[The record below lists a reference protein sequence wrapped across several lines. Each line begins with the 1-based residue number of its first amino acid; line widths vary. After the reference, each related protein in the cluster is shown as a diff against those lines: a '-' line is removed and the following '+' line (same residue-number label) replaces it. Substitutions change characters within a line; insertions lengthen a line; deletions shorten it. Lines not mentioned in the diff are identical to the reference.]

1 MSPLKIGIPLN
12 FHLLLHLFFNHLNL
26 KRSWFL
32 KSWFNNDLGSPC
44 TVSNSLSYNTITN
57 QSIQCSSLISL
68 LHSLYSHRSDN
79 SIVSATQN
87 LCRHQRQ
94 IKIHKIYV
102 RGIIILYVSSTV
114 ILFHLQRAGFVN
126 ILCGRTHTSSD
137 TSCISQTLFHLGR
150 TRHQSSS
157 TLQRFHIS
165 IPQQALALCISNNHL
180 GFPIHTI

>member
-1 MSPLKIGIPLN
+1 MHCLELSILQY
-12 FHLLLHLFFNHLNL
+12 
-26 KRSWFL
+26 
-32 KSWFNNDLGSPC
+32 NN
-44 TVSNSLSYNTITN
+44 ITDH
-57 QSIQCSSLISL
+57 SIQYSSLISL

-79 SIVSATQN
+79 SIVLATQN
-87 LCRHQRQ
+87 LCCHQRR
-94 IKIHKIYV
+94 IKTHKIYI